1 MQFEEYDI
9 VKLQDKLDFKDVYVV
24 ILKITEDKFKVK
36 LLKQPSYNLVNKKF
50 SDDIFK
56 QFCHQDDEICNVPL
70 NFDGD
75 NFTFEVN
82 KNMCQSLDKVVLI
95 VLLKHLTYI
104 DFAKDDLGK
113 AVIRHSLDKLI

>member
-1 MQFEEYDI
+1 MEFEEYHI
-9 VKLQDKLDFKDVYVV
+9 VKLHDKLDFKDVYVA

-36 LLKQPSYNLVNKKF
+36 LLKQPSYNLVNEKF

-56 QFCHQDDEICNVPL
+56 QFCHQDDEIWDVPL
-70 NFDGD
+70 NFDGV

-82 KNMCQSLDKVVLI
+82 KNMCQSLDKVELI

-113 AVIRHSLDKLI
+113 AIISHSLDKLI